1 MNKKTHLTAAFIS
14 VLLFYAVAGTLLVN
28 FATANPNPFP
38 FGEDVLPDASTEP
51 PTITIS
57 NTIVNGNTVT
67 INFKAE
73 VGESTTAFYTSMS
86 KVYYISDWNENP
98 TYLYQFYDPVQQIL
112 DVQKRTE
119 YTLSEMNVPEGKH
132 TITVYALEEGNYIR
146 QATMHGFSI
155 TSHASVDFTIDTM
168 PPKVLILAVEN
179 RTYETSEIPLDF
191 MINEPVTEVSYSLD
205 GLDNVT
211 VVGNTTLAGLSIGEH
226 NVTVF
231 ATDEV
236 GNIGVSETMY
246 FSVDV
251 PFPTTFVIAV
261 VIIVIVVSLGL
272 LIYLKK
278 RRVKSGE

>member
-1 MNKKTHLTAAFIS
+1 MLMKRNALVLVIL
-14 VLLFYAVAGTLLVN
+14 LLFCVVAGILFVN

-38 FGEDVLPDASTEP
+38 FGEDVPPDASTEP

-98 TYLYQFYDPVQQIL
+98 IYLYQFYDPVQQIL

-119 YTLSEMNVPEGKH
+119 YTLSELNVPEGKH

-155 TSHASVDFTIDTM
+155 TSYTSVDFTIDTL
-168 PPKVLILAVEN
+168 PPKVLIFTVEN

-191 MINEPVTEVSYSLD
+191 IINEPVTEVSYSLD
-205 GLDNVT
+205 RLDNVT

-226 NVTVF
+226 SVTVF

-236 GNIGVSETMY
+236 GNSGTSETVF
-246 FSVDV
+246 FSIAE
-251 PFPTTFVIAV
+251 PPEPLLTTLVIAPIAIMS
-261 VIIVIVVSLGL
+261 VIGSGL
-272 LIYLKK
+272 LVHFKK
-278 RRVKSGE
+278 RKR